1 MPIRWNSKLFD
12 DKVGLDASYHW
23 DGVKGGAAWRDKIR
37 GYIIGCCPPI
47 RPLLDWAE
55 GRDCEPISVDQVE
68 MIDRAFSPGDTGSST
83 EVVISFTRLDGSTD
97 STVYSV
103 IATTAH

>member
-1 MPIRWNSKLFD
+1 MRSVMSACLFFTSFL
-12 DKVGLDASYHW
+12 VAAS
-23 DGVKGGAAWRDKIR
+23 
-37 GYIIGCCPPI
+37 IGCSSGSSSSCMERCPSGKLVGPYAVSSVDGDLEVLGL
-47 RPLLDWAE
+47 R
-55 GRDCEPISVDQVE
+55 SVDQVE
-68 MIDRAFSPGDTGSST
+68 MIDRAFRPGDTGSST